1 MKTPIKSLL
10 FCLLSILSVSIYA
23 ANNNSGNNSGNNNQ
37 SNSSTTTTKPAYV
50 DPVNSY
56 MTLYDTNHDG
66 KLEVNELK
74 RMAILDP
81 AAYQIAQAF
90 VNSRGE
96 LGIDEIAA
104 WRIFLKSKATST
116 QSKISGS

>member
-37 SNSSTTTTKPAYV
+37 SNSSTTTKPAYI
-50 DPVNSY
+50 DPVNGY
-56 MTLYDTNHDG
+56 MNLYDTNHDG
-66 KLEVNELK
+66 KLEADELK
-74 RMAILDP
+74 KMAILDP

-96 LGIDEIAA
+96 LDVDAISQ
-104 WRIFLKSKATST
+104 WRIYLKSKATST
-116 QSKISGS
+116 QSKTSGS